1 MRDNSEQRLRDLR
14 NGIGEVIEILQ
25 SVRQRTQGFARKH
38 VEAEKAS
45 LETQSKFDQL
55 KARLAK
61 KISKLADTED
71 GLVAHRQE
79 HDEVYLKW
87 FAVNK
92 KLALLGYFR
101 RLRDS
106 SCIQTAR
113 SSSGLLARADEVI
126 E

>member
-1 MRDNSEQRLRDLR
+1 MRDDSEERLRNLR
-14 NGIGEVIEILQ
+14 NGIGDVIEILQ

-45 LETQSKFDQL
+45 LEIQSKFDHL

-61 KISKLADTED
+61 KISKIAGTE
-71 GLVAHRQE
+71 GGPVAHRQKY
-79 HDEVYLKW
+79 DELYLNW
-87 FAVNK
+87 LAVNK

-106 SCIQTAR
+106 SCTQTTQ
-113 SSSGLLARADEVI
+113 S
-126 E
+126 